1 MNFNFISPL
10 FSPTSLIHP
19 LTFYNGQLIQNN
31 YLRITSLTQLQAQT
45 PQQRR
50 ANERFAKNEAAKR
63 GKGPIT
69 KPKQASKSPISA
81 GWVVPVLLAFVVCG
95 GLLLELLR
103 VVPELWST
111 VASVFSRITG

>member
-1 MNFNFISPL
+1 M
-10 FSPTSLIHP
+10 
-19 LTFYNGQLIQNN
+19 
-31 YLRITSLTQLQAQT
+31 AQT

-81 GWVVPVLLAFVVCG
+81 GWVVLLAFVVCG